1 MRIRKAIFV
10 LAAFGVF
17 ATVAYAAK
25 GYDIEVIFG
34 DLKVEGV
41 QDDGTGKIV
50 CIKSDKN
57 FGTCAAGTVGVNG
70 CPDDCE

>member
-41 QDDGTGKIV
+41 QDDGTGK
-50 CIKSDKN
+50 SSALSR
-57 FGTCAAGTVGVNG
+57 TRTLEPAPPEPSA
-70 CPDDCE
+70 